1 MNSSS
6 LTRLAAGVLVT
17 GVAGVAFA
25 APAGAVNAINPDTG
39 NAVQEQAPVAD
50 SGDDGNWA
58 EIGLGALGGLVL
70 AGAGVAAATGV
81 RRRSAVPTT

>member
-6 LTRLAAGVLVT
+6 LTRLAASVLVT

-25 APAGAVNAINPDTG
+25 APASAVEAINPDTG
-39 NAVQEQAPVAD
+39 NAVHEPAPAVD
-50 SGDDGNWA
+50 SGGDSNWT

-70 AGAGVAAATGV
+70 AGAGVAAAAGV
-81 RRRSAVPTT
+81 RRRSVVPTA